1 MRGILKVVGDVVG
14 VMGVLAG
21 FYGFLW
27 FRIATSWQDLGV
39 SLALGIGGL
48 VTFGVR
54 FDLPN
59 RVRLRA
65 TESSSDSFEDR

>member
-1 MRGILKVVGDVVG
+1 MRGMLKTVADVL
-14 VMGVLAG
+14 GVLGMLAAFG
-21 FYGFLW
+21 GSFW
-27 FRIATSWQDLGV
+27 FRITTSWQDLGI

-48 VTFGVR
+48 VIFGVR